1 METPAHKTLKQEAVR
16 LLVRAG
22 CVAAG
27 IEVSCPIARHR
38 VDAAGYVDALP
49 KGRRNS
55 DEYERL
61 GSLTDFRFVRGE
73 RAKTVIVECKQ
84 ARSDFL
90 TDSRDMGEL
99 LAERE
104 RLMRVRAV
112 LEEQIVKAC
121 EPQLRISGSR
131 LFPDLEEWDFAAS
144 RVGSYRA
151 VLNDLRR
158 IDERMHGESKFWMMA
173 HYRLADWLYLAAPR
187 GVIRAREV
195 PPGWGL
201 LEFEADLGSVGLGP
215 ATSPEVRVRVA
226 APELRGKPEHRQRL
240 LRNIAVAS
248 TRRSLGSDQPEQAV
262 DLPNK
267 MRRSAAENTIAPV

>member
-1 METPAHKTLKQEAVR
+1 METSAHRLLKQEAIR
-16 LLVRAG
+16 LLLRAG
-22 CVAAG
+22 CSAAG
-27 IEVSCPIARHR
+27 VEVSCPIARHR
-38 VDAAGYVDALP
+38 VDAAGYIDALP
-49 KGRRNS
+49 RSRRNAV
-55 DEYERL
+55 EYEKT
-61 GSLTDFRFVRGE
+61 GSQIGLRFSRGE

-99 LAERE
+99 LAERD
-104 RLMRVRAV
+104 RLVRVRAV

-121 EPQLRISGSR
+121 EPQLRTSGSR

-158 IDERMHGESKFWMMA
+158 LDERMHGESKFWMMA

-187 GVIRAREV
+187 GVIRSREV

-201 LEFEADLGSVGLGP
+201 LEIDLGASAAGSETGFGL
-215 ATSPEVRVRVA
+215 SLRIR

-248 TRRSLGSDQPEQAV
+248 TRHILRADVQHQPA
-262 DLPNK
+262 
-267 MRRSAAENTIAPV
+267 